1 MPLTGT
7 KTPTAASLVSNNGNP
22 QLLPRMKELHLKG
35 DFLMTQ
41 QCVTLT
47 VDGSCR
53 GNPGPGGYAAILQYR
68 KHDQARAHE
77 RELVGGVAHTTNNR
91 MELTAVLTGLQ
102 ALKRPCHVQLITDSR
117 YVQGILRG
125 TKAKANR
132 DLVQAVRKAATPHT
146 LDIEHVAGHSGHPLN
161 ERCHQLAFAQATEQL
176 QAIGA

>member
-1 MPLTGT
+1 
-7 KTPTAASLVSNNGNP
+7 
-22 QLLPRMKELHLKG
+22 
-35 DFLMTQ
+35 MTQ
-41 QCVTLT
+41 QRVTLT

-68 KHDQARAHE
+68 KQALAPVHE

-117 YVQGILRG
+117 YVQGILSG
-125 TKAKANR
+125 GGAKANR
-132 DLVQAVRKAATPHT
+132 DLVQAVREAAASHT
-146 LDIEHVAGHSGHPLN
+146 LTIERVAGHSGHPLN

-176 QAIGA
+176 QAIRA